1 MATVKCDVC
10 GGTFS
15 QSYLASHKR
24 LARGKT
30 NVPAVSFTNEDE
42 AVEAIVSLFGR
53 LPAKGRKQVVRLL
66 TRVNEGEPRGAD

>member
-24 LARGKT
+24 LAHGKS
-30 NVPAVSFTNEDE
+30 NVPAVSFTSEDE
-42 AVEAIVSLFGR
+42 AVETIVSLFER
-53 LPAKGRKQVVRLL
+53 LSAKGRKQVIRLL
-66 TRVNEGEPRGAD
+66 MRKNEAESRTAG